1 MIRQYENIGSLLGQE
16 QIIQSDEEPDP
27 PVAGLGRNRPEGAAL
42 APPDDKFSK
51 MWQLLNFDQH

>member
-16 QIIQSDEEPDP
+16 QIIQSVEEPDP

-51 MWQLLNFDQH
+51 I